1 MTNLSVKGLERRYL
15 RTESMALV
23 TVAAGEFEI
32 PRNLVK
38 ANSMTRVVSGDIHKL
53 DQSGIDDLIK
63 E

>member
-1 MTNLSVKGLERRYL
+1 
-15 RTESMALV
+15 MALV